1 MCRVVTTF
9 FQRYPYM
16 HSPFIVLA
24 LVVLVANTQAFDS
37 TLAPVLMPMKPN
49 LSKLSTTDT
58 LHSLQTVPTYLNF
71 NVD

>member
-49 LSKLSTTDT
+49 LSKHSTTDT